1 MAAYK
6 STIVE
11 IIRAYQPHFIVR
23 LLRCRSTIVEIIRAY
38 QPFSSCHP
46 PISDL
51 QQQKLLEL
59 TSPALLNTFTLLST
73 IVEIIRAYQPIIFQ
87 ALILYLQQQ
96 KLLELTS
103 LASSGCTRAR
113 STIVEII
120 RAYQPIIAPNIS
132 AIISTIVEIIRA
144 YQPGTRL
151 DRCISSTIVEIIR
164 AYQPKTL
171 DCVDSNDLQQ
181 QKLLEPT
188 SPVHRERRLFRI
200 YNSRNYQS
208 LLAKYL
214 GTQRDSIYNSRNYQS
229 LLACIDRGRGRNVS
243 TIVEIIRAYQPA
255 YLL

>member
-1 MAAYK
+1 M
-6 STIVE
+6 V
-11 IIRAYQPHFIVR
+11 
-23 LLRCRSTIVEIIRAY
+23 RSTIVEIIRAY
-38 QPFSSCHP
+38 QPFRFSPQGKRIYNSRNYQ
-46 PISDL
+46 S
-51 QQQKLLEL
+51 LL
-59 TSPALLNTFTLLST
+59 ALLPTMKGLYIYNSRNYQSLLA
-73 IVEIIRAYQPIIFQ
+73 IKVFAV
-87 ALILYLQQQ
+87 LGGNLQQQ

-103 LASSGCTRAR
+103 LSSLR
-113 STIVEII
+113 
-120 RAYQPIIAPNIS
+120 IS
-132 AIISTIVEIIRA
+132 APSYLQQQKLLEPTSQELAQTDV
-144 YQPGTRL
+144 
-151 DRCISSTIVEIIR
+151 SH
-164 AYQPKTL
+164 
-171 DCVDSNDLQQ
+171 LQQ